1 MNFIEYNTQSAQN
14 RLKNPRFLPVPV
26 KKIRDADR
34 APENPMS
41 ARENTA
47 CLPSALFYAAAC
59 FAAFFF
65 SRTSST
71 AMTIK
76 KRQVVMIFDS
86 MP

>member
-34 APENPMS
+34 APDKMM
-41 ARENTA
+41 A
-47 CLPSALFYAAAC
+47 ALFYAAAC